1 MEIVI
6 IILKIIIGN
15 AILFGI
21 AFVIY
26 FLIMAI
32 SRVEKAVIDVDY
44 LKEKNR
50 KLRNDV
56 EMLKN
61 KVNKLSKE

>member
-1 MEIVI
+1 
-6 IILKIIIGN
+6 
-15 AILFGI
+15 
-21 AFVIY
+21 
-26 FLIMAI
+26 MAI
-32 SRVEKAVIDVDY
+32 SRVKKAVIDVDY